1 VTVAPARTSID
12 RETRELLA
20 GLTARPWGQVS
31 PSVYE
36 TARLVSLAPW
46 LPLHAERVRFLL
58 AAQRPDGGWG
68 PPGGYALVPTLSA
81 TEALLATGDRGAAG
95 RGLAMLSRLL
105 RTAPSIADTP
115 AADLI
120 VPALLERIRE
130 RAGPSL
136 PMPAGMDEGRLAAV
150 RARFGSPAAVPQKL
164 LHALEVLGD
173 AARGAGGDGA
183 ARPGPVGASPAATA
197 AWLGGP
203 RRSPALAYLL
213 DAARRDGGPVPCAT
227 PITVFERAWVLAG
240 LTRAGVPLAVPAGL
254 VASLTA
260 DWGPAGTPAGPG
272 LPADADT
279 TAVVLFTLLELGH
292 PADPG
297 VLLGYD
303 TGEHFCT
310 WPGEDGASVTTNAHV
325 LDAFGAAARPGD
337 AAVVDRLT
345 AWLCARQD
353 PAGWWHDR
361 WHSSPY
367 YATACCALALAR
379 FGRGPAAAAALARA
393 AGWVAATQHP
403 DGSWGHWAGTAEE
416 TAYALQVL
424 LAPGGPA
431 RPGRGLRSPGVDL
444 RAAVRHLTG
453 AAVADPP
460 LWHDK
465 DLYAPHAIV
474 RAAVLAAR
482 QLTIRAATA

>member
-1 VTVAPARTSID
+1 VTVAPSRTSIG
-12 RETRELLA
+12 RETRDLLA
-20 GLTARPWGQVS
+20 GLAERPWGQVS

-46 LPLHAERVRFLL
+46 LPRHAERVGFLL

-68 PPGGYALVPTLSA
+68 PPGGYELVPTLSA
-81 TEALLATGDRGAAG
+81 TEALLAAGERAAAWRGVA
-95 RGLAMLSRLL
+95 RLTRLL
-105 RTAPSIADTP
+105 RSGPSIADTP

-136 PMPAGMDEGRLAAV
+136 PMPAGMDARRLAAV
-150 RARFGSPAAVPQKL
+150 RARFGSSASVPQKL

-173 AARGAGGDGA
+173 AARGAGGDAA
-183 ARPGPVGASPAATA
+183 ARLGPVGASPAATA
-197 AWLGGP
+197 AWLGAP
-203 RRSPALAYLL
+203 RESPAMSYLL
-213 DAARRDGGPVPCAT
+213 AAAHRDGGPVPCAT

-240 LTRAGVPLAVPAGL
+240 LARSGVPFAAPPDL

-272 LPADADT
+272 LPPDADT
-279 TAVVLFTLLELGH
+279 TAVVLFARLELGH

-297 VLLGYD
+297 VLHAYD

-325 LDAFGAAARPGD
+325 LDALGAAGRPAD

-345 AWLCARQD
+345 AWLCDRQD

-393 AGWVAATQHP
+393 AGWVAATQRP
-403 DGSWGHWAGTAEE
+403 DGSWGAWTGTAEE

-424 LAPGGPA
+424 LAPGAPA
-431 RPGRGLRSPGVDL
+431 RSPRSPRVDL
-444 RAAVRHLTG
+444 PAAVGHLT
-453 AAVADPP
+453 AAAGADPP

-474 RAAVLAAR
+474 RAAAIAAR
-482 QLTIRAATA
+482 QLAQRAAGRRAG